1 MRSSGLILPWMM
13 LPFMTEDVGHGFE
26 TEDKKMKL
34 TCAGE
39 EAGIDKRSEHATLI
53 SGPTP
58 ADLWQCSAGM
68 VEDDFS
74 LAGFQK
80 FCK

>member
-1 MRSSGLILPWMM
+1 
-13 LPFMTEDVGHGFE
+13 
-26 TEDKKMKL
+26 MKL

-39 EAGIDKRSEHATLI
+39 EAGIDKRSEHATHI

-58 ADLWQCSAGM
+58 ADLWQYSAEM